1 MKSWASAGMGDEKLI
16 KNLQK
21 EKDEHS
27 NTKARLQ
34 KVLEEKEKLDNDL
47 NKISKEL
54 EHSRLEHDESIQS
67 LEALDSQHTDEM
79 TQLLEL
85 KKDSEEKFK
94 VTKKE
99 LIKLQNEVQQLTEK
113 LTNSQKQ
120 ESFNVQEVQSK
131 LSATENLLSETKQK
145 LTKIQQQFEE
155 GEKEVMMLRAERYE
169 LKNEI
174 RDLKEASIEMQS
186 RENSD
191 RCEDEEKL
199 QMEIHKYKKKTDSY
213 DMKLAEMEDKYLSE
227 ISGKCENIK
236 SLEEDV
242 SNLRSAI
249 SRLESDLQATREQ
262 GLEVE
267 NNLNEDLKA
276 SKTKFE
282 DLLSEN
288 ISHKSK
294 LSEKIAELEGV
305 RRLCETAEAKAKQFK
320 FDGEKV
326 KEVLE
331 KKIQQTLAE
340 KTNDI
345 EVMNKEHQ
353 VLVQNM
359 RAKNKDYIR
368 ELKQNY
374 ELASKD
380 LTDRHHDIEQ
390 SVNQLSQDLFEEK
403 TKVKKL
409 EEEKSETLSKLESQ
423 TRSEKSLEFSKEL
436 DESKQKVSELE
447 AYVEKFEMDH
457 DNLVKDLKSE
467 IEKLKNKTSIQ
478 SNEEEKDQMM
488 SIINEKTREN
498 RQLKDEARNMMDFM
512 QQEKIDN
519 LKMKR

>member
-1 MKSWASAGMGDEKLI
+1 MKCQMFKI
-16 KNLQK
+16 CNNLF
-21 EKDEHS
+21 
-27 NTKARLQ
+27 L
-34 KVLEEKEKLDNDL
+34 
-47 NKISKEL
+47 SK
-54 EHSRLEHDESIQS
+54 
-67 LEALDSQHTDEM
+67 
-79 TQLLEL
+79 
-85 KKDSEEKFK
+85 KFQ
-94 VTKKE
+94 
-99 LIKLQNEVQQLTEK
+99 QNEVQQLTEK

-145 LTKIQQQFEE
+145 LTKTQQQFEE

-359 RAKNKDYIR
+359 RAENKDYIR

-380 LTDRHHDIEQ
+380 LTDSLNEITIERDDLQQKVSVLGAKFENAQQRLKAAAEVEEERLLMSSETRDETQKLIDQIKYLEKNVEMSKEHNLKLTSQKESIEKEALITEKNKNELEATLNELTEKHHDIEQ

-478 SNEEEKDQMM
+478 SNGT
-488 SIINEKTREN
+488 IY
-498 RQLKDEARNMMDFM
+498 FM
-512 QQEKIDN
+512 
-519 LKMKR
+519 LF